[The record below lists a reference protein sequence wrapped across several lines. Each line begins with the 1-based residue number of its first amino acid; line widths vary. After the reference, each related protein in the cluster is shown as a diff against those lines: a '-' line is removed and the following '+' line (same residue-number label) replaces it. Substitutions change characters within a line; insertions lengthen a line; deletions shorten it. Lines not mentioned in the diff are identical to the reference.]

1 MKTVKSD
8 TRVDP
13 AALSPVGEV
22 LEFMRVMWSVDNA
35 LQKAS
40 KRMKSTLGVTGPQRL
55 VIRIVGRFP
64 GTSAAQL
71 ADLLHIDPSTLTG
84 VLTRLERRGLIQRR
98 RDSRDGR
105 RWLLGLTA
113 RGRTVDARM
122 TGTIEATVQ
131 SALREVQPHELDA
144 TRRVLALIAE
154 RLETAGLSREAGS
167 KGRRSRRA

>member
-1 MKTVKSD
+1 MKMVKSD

-13 AALSPVGEV
+13 AALGPVGEV
-22 LEFMRVMWSVDNA
+22 LDFMRVMWAVDHA

-40 KRMKSTLGVTGPQRL
+40 KQMKSTLGVTGPQRL

-64 GTSAAQL
+64 GASAAQL

-98 RDSRDGR
+98 RDPHDGR
-105 RWLLGLTA
+105 RWLLGLTP
-113 RGRTVDARM
+113 RGRMVDARM

-131 SALREVQPHELDA
+131 SALRELHPDELDA
-144 TRRVLALIAE
+144 ARKVFTTIAE
-154 RLETAGLSREAGS
+154 RLETAKSSRGGG
-167 KGRRSRRA
+167 KNRRSRRA